1 MNILTGDKMTDKIYL
16 NDSYCK
22 EFIATVLSCEM
33 TEKGYEIILD
43 KTAFFPE
50 GGGQAADCGTIEGIA
65 VTDVQEKNGVVV
77 HTTDTE
83 IPVGKEVNCAIDWEL
98 RFSRMQSHS
107 GEHILSGVA
116 HSLFDCTNVGFH
128 MSESLMTVD
137 LDKALSA
144 DDIAKI
150 ELLSNRAIYKNL
162 EIKAIYPTK
171 EELETLRFRSKIEL
185 SNDARIVVIGDVDAC
200 ACCAPHVDRTGE
212 IGIIKI
218 VNAYSY
224 KQGTRIEMLA
234 GINALSDYVALNSA
248 NKELMGLLS
257 AARFNVNEAV
267 AKQNEQLIALKS
279 QNAQMSKRLAL
290 SELETVNIGDSVY
303 AISKN
308 INYDELRHC
317 ANFLQ
322 EQGAKT
328 CVLLSEAE
336 EGYIYVVASV
346 MRDVREIV
354 KELNQKFSGKGGG
367 KPDYAQGKLSGGCE
381 EELKKIVEE
390 LL

>member
-1 MNILTGDKMTDKIYL
+1 MTEKIYL

-22 EFIATVLSCEM
+22 EFSATVVSCG
-33 TEKGYEIILD
+33 KKDNLYEIILD

-50 GGGQAADCGTIEGIA
+50 GGGQSADCGTIDGNT

-77 HTTDTE
+77 HTTDKE
-83 IPVGKEVNCAIDWEL
+83 IPVGKEVECAIDWEL

-107 GEHILSGVA
+107 GEHIVSGVA
-116 HSLFDCTNVGFH
+116 HTLFDCTNVGFH
-128 MSESLMTVD
+128 MSDTLMTVD

-144 DDIAKI
+144 EDIARI
-150 ELLSNRAIYKNL
+150 ELLSNQAIYKNL

-171 EELETLRFRSKIEL
+171 EELENLDFRSKIEL
-185 SNDARIVVIGDVDAC
+185 SDDARIVIIGDIDTC
-200 ACCAPHVDRTGE
+200 ACCAPHVARTGE

-234 GINALSDYVALNSA
+234 GINALSDYASLNLA

-257 AARFNVNEAV
+257 ASRFSVNDAV
-267 AKQNEQLIALKS
+267 VKQNEQLLSLKT

-290 SELETVNIGDSVY
+290 LELEPVNVGDSVY
-303 AISKN
+303 AITKN
-308 INYDELRHC
+308 LTYDELRHC
-317 ANFLQ
+317 ANSLQ

-328 CVLLSEAE
+328 CILLSEAE
-336 EGYIYVVASV
+336 EGYLYVVASKE
-346 MRDVREIV
+346 RDVREIV
-354 KELNQKFSGKGGG
+354 KELNAKFSGKGGG
-367 KPDYAQGKLSGGCE
+367 KPDYAQGKLIGDV
-381 EELKKIVEE
+381 EELKKAIEE
-390 LL
+390 MLKK

>member
-1 MNILTGDKMTDKIYL
+1 MTEKIYL

-22 EFIATVLSCEM
+22 EFTATVLSCEK
-33 TEKGYEIILD
+33 TENGYAIVLS

-50 GGGQAADCGTIEGIA
+50 GGGQASDKGTIDGNC
-65 VTDVQEKNGVVV
+65 VLDVQEKNGTVI
-77 HTTDTE
+77 HTVDAE
-83 IPVGKEVNCAIDWEL
+83 LPVGKEVSCVIDWEL

-128 MSESLMTVD
+128 MSDSLMTVD
-137 LDKALSA
+137 LDKPLSA
-144 DDIAKI
+144 EDIAKV
-150 ELLSNRAIYKNL
+150 ELLSNQAVYKNE

-171 EELETLRFRSKIEL
+171 EELETLDFRSKIEL
-185 SNDARIVVIGDVDAC
+185 SDDARIVVIGETDTC
-200 ACCAPHVDRTGE
+200 ACCAPHVARTGE

-234 GINALSDYVALNSA
+234 GINALSDYVSLNSA

-257 AARFNVNEAV
+257 AARFSVNEAV

-290 SELETVNIGDSVY
+290 AELTPVNIGDNAY
-303 AISKN
+303 AICEN
-308 INYDELRHC
+308 LTYDELRHC
-317 ANFLQ
+317 ANSLQ
-322 EQGAKT
+322 EQGVKT
-328 CVLLSEAE
+328 CVLLSKAD
-336 EGYIYVVASV
+336 EGYIYVVASSV
-346 MRDVREIV
+346 SDVREIV

-367 KPDYAQGKLSGGCE
+367 KPDYAQGKIADE
-381 EELKKIVEE
+381 IDLKTIEE

>member
-1 MNILTGDKMTDKIYL
+1 MTEKIYL

-22 EFIATVLSCEM
+22 EFTATVLSCEK

-50 GGGQAADCGTIEGIA
+50 GGGQSADKGTIDGIK
-65 VTDVQEKNGVVV
+65 VLDVQEKDGAVI
-77 HTTDTE
+77 HTLDAE
-83 IPVGKEVNCAIDWEL
+83 ILVGKEVECRLDWAT

-128 MSESLMTVD
+128 MSDSLMTVD

-144 DDIAKI
+144 DDLAKI
-150 ELLSNRAIYKNL
+150 ELLSNQAIYKNE

-171 EELETLRFRSKIEL
+171 EELEALDFRSKIEL
-185 SNDARIVVIGDVDAC
+185 SSDARIVVIGDTDVC
-200 ACCAPHVDRTGE
+200 ACCAPHVARTGE

-257 AARFNVNEAV
+257 ASRFSVNEAV
-267 AKQNEQLIALKS
+267 AKQNEQLIALKT

-290 SELETVNIGDSVY
+290 LELKPVNVGDSAY
-303 AISKN
+303 AICEN
-308 INYDELRHC
+308 LTYDELRHC
-317 ANFLQ
+317 ANSLQ
-322 EQGAKT
+322 EQGTKT
-328 CVLLSEAE
+328 CVLLSKAE
-336 EGYIYVVASV
+336 EGYIYVVSSKDQ
-346 MRDVREIV
+346 DVREIV
-354 KELNQKFSGKGGG
+354 KELNAKFQGKGGG
-367 KPDYAQGKLSGGCE
+367 KPDYAQGKIADE
-381 EELKKIVEE
+381 IDIKIIEE

>member
-1 MNILTGDKMTDKIYL
+1 MNILTGDKMTEKIYL

-22 EFIATVLSCEM
+22 EFVATVVSCE
-33 TEKGYEIILD
+33 KKDAGYEIVLD

-50 GGGQAADCGTIEGIA
+50 GGGQSADCGTVDGNA
-65 VTDVQEKNGVVV
+65 VTDVQEKNGIVV
-77 HTTDTE
+77 HTTDKE
-83 IPVGKEVNCAIDWEL
+83 VPVGKEVECAIDWEL

-107 GEHILSGVA
+107 GEHIVSGVA
-116 HSLFDCTNVGFH
+116 HTLFDCTNVGFH
-128 MSESLMTVD
+128 MSEAMMTVD

-144 DDIAKI
+144 EDITRI
-150 ELLSNRAIYKNL
+150 ELLSNQAIYKNL

-185 SNDARIVVIGDVDAC
+185 SSDARIVIIGDIDTC
-200 ACCAPHVDRTGE
+200 ACCAPHVARTGE

-234 GINALSDYVALNSA
+234 GVNALSDYVSLNSA
-248 NKELMGLLS
+248 NKELMALLS
-257 AARFNVNEAV
+257 ASRFSVKDAV
-267 AKQNEQLIALKS
+267 AKQNEQLISLKT

-290 SELETVNIGDSVY
+290 LELEPVNIGDSVY

-308 INYDELRHC
+308 LTYDELRHC
-317 ANFLQ
+317 ANVLQ
-322 EQGAKT
+322 EQGTKT
-328 CVLLSEAE
+328 CVLLSSAD
-336 EGYIYVVASV
+336 EGYIYVVNSKD
-346 MRDVREIV
+346 RDVREIV
-354 KELNQKFSGKGGG
+354 KELNEKFSGKGGG

>member
-1 MNILTGDKMTDKIYL
+1 MTEKIYL

-22 EFIATVLSCEM
+22 EFKASVVICE
-33 TEKGYEIILD
+33 KKDDLYKIVLD

-50 GGGQAADCGTIEGIA
+50 GGGQAADKGTIDGIE
-65 VTDVQEKNGVVV
+65 VLDVQEKGGTVI
-77 HTTDTE
+77 HTVDSE
-83 IPVGKEVNCAIDWEL
+83 ITVGKEVVCKLDWEL

-116 HSLFDCTNVGFH
+116 HMLFGCANVGFH

-137 LDKALSA
+137 LDKPLTAE
-144 DDIAKI
+144 DIAKI
-150 ELLSNRAIYKNL
+150 ELLSNQAIYKNE

-171 EELETLRFRSKIEL
+171 EELETMDFRSKIEL
-185 SNDARIVVIGDVDAC
+185 SDDARIVVIGETDTC
-200 ACCAPHVDRTGE
+200 ACCAPHVARTGE

-218 VNAYSY
+218 VNAYFY

-257 AARFNVNEAV
+257 ASRFSVNEAV
-267 AKQNEQLIALKS
+267 TKQNEQLVALKS

-290 SELETVNIGDSVY
+290 LELNPVTVGDSAY
-303 AISKN
+303 AVCENLS
-308 INYDELRHC
+308 YDELRYC
-317 ANFLQ
+317 ANSLQ
-322 EQGAKT
+322 ERGIKT
-328 CVLLSEAE
+328 CVLLSKAD
-336 EGYIYVVASV
+336 EGYIYVVASID
-346 MRDVREIV
+346 RDAREIV
-354 KELNQKFSGKGGG
+354 KELNAKFQGKGGG
-367 KPDYAQGKLSGGCE
+367 KPDYAQGKIAE
-381 EELKKIVEE
+381 EIDIKVIEE

>member
-1 MNILTGDKMTDKIYL
+1 MTEKIYL

-22 EFIATVLSCEM
+22 EFSAKVISCEK
-33 TEKGYEIILD
+33 TEKGYEVVLS

-50 GGGQAADCGTIEGIA
+50 GGGQAADKGTIDGVA
-65 VTDVQEKNGVVV
+65 VTDVQEKNGTVI
-77 HTTDTE
+77 HTVE
-83 IPVGKEVNCAIDWEL
+83 AELPVGKEVSCAIDWEL

-107 GEHILSGVA
+107 GEHIVSGVV
-116 HSLFDCTNVGFH
+116 HSLFSCTNVGFH
-128 MSESLMTVD
+128 MSDSLMTVD
-137 LDKALSA
+137 LDKPLSA

-150 ELLSNRAIYKNL
+150 ELLSNKAVYKNE

-171 EELETLRFRSKIEL
+171 EELEALDFRSKIEL
-185 SNDARIVVIGDVDAC
+185 SDDARIVVIGDVDTC
-200 ACCAPHVDRTGE
+200 ACCAPHVARTGE

-234 GINALSDYVALNSA
+234 GINALSDYASLNSA

-257 AARFNVNEAV
+257 AARFSVNEAV

-290 SELETVNIGDSVY
+290 AELTPVNIGDNAY
-303 AISKN
+303 AICEN
-308 INYDELRHC
+308 LTYDELRHC
-317 ANFLQ
+317 ANSLQ
-322 EQGAKT
+322 EQGVKT
-328 CVLLSEAE
+328 CVLLSKAG
-336 EGYIYVVASV
+336 EGYIYVAASSV
-346 MRDVREIV
+346 CDVREIV

-367 KPDYAQGKLSGGCE
+367 KPDYAQGKIADE
-381 EELKKIVEE
+381 IDVKTIEELI
-390 LL
+390 